1 MRKLE
6 DIPKKIPFK
15 VPEGYFDQL
24 PMAIQARMTG
34 RQRTPMR
41 SVLNVSLKFV
51 LPVVALIVAGIFWL
65 RPGPSPLDQLEDID
79 TEQIALYLASTDR
92 VDLED
97 VHETMDWTESELDA
111 LQDSVYSNMEYKE
124 NLDDILEDIDL
135 ENL

>member
-6 DIPKKIPFK
+6 DIPKRTPFK
-15 VPEGYFDQL
+15 VPEGYFDKL
-24 PMAIQARMTG
+24 PTVIQARMG
-34 RQRTPMR
+34 ESRRTRMT
-41 SVLNVSLKFV
+41 SVVSFSLKFA

-65 RPGPSPLDQLEDID
+65 RPDRSAMDQLEDID
-79 TEQIALYLASTDR
+79 TQQIALYLANTDR

-97 VHETMDWTESELDA
+97 VHEAMDWTTKELDV

-124 NLDDILEDIDL
+124 NIDDILEDLDL

>member
-6 DIPKKIPFK
+6 DIPKKTPFK

-24 PMAIQARMTG
+24 PTTIQARMSEG
-34 RQRTPMR
+34 QCSPMR
-41 SVLNVSLKFV
+41 SVVNFSLKFA

-65 RPGPSPLDQLEDID
+65 RPGPSVLDQLEDID
-79 TEQIALYLASTDR
+79 TEQLALYLASTDR

-97 VHETMDWTESELDA
+97 VHENMGWTEAELDA